1 MKYFS
6 LLLITFI
13 TTSCGGNQ
21 VANSDGFTYK
31 RTQEDFKKAK
41 IEKQKA
47 GYDLANKGIGPI
59 KNLTFKEINQDLVLA
74 GAATFRQKCTVCHY
88 TDKRLI
94 GPPLKGIYERRS
106 PEWVVNLL
114 LNTTEML
121 KKDPI
126 AIALLKEYN
135 NIQMLNQ
142 NLSESEALSLAEFL
156 RTL

>member
-1 MKYFS
+1 MPKYSYRIKKSWKIPKKKLIIIILILLYLKQEYIIIIIKMKYFS

-59 KNLTFKEINQDLVLA
+59 KNLTFKEIFLNEESWFLGETIIWGADL
-74 GAATFRQKCTVCHY
+74 
-88 TDKRLI
+88 
-94 GPPLKGIYERRS
+94 
-106 PEWVVNLL
+106 W
-114 LNTTEML
+114 
-121 KKDPI
+121 
-126 AIALLKEYN
+126 
-135 NIQMLNQ
+135 
-142 NLSESEALSLAEFL
+142 SE
-156 RTL
+156 